1 MKNWARRLFSSSGGI
16 SSIGLLSLME
26 LHHRVQTLRSVFVFF
41 VVLLFLF
48 SSINMK
54 FHSRLTAFLCS
65 IYLINLDQYSP
76 AIPTLRRQKS
86 NLNCPPFFCNF
97 NPIRRLSVAR
107 NLSNQFSGVQIS
119 CDICTRFRRYLYST
133 KQCWVI
139 KSNNDNN
146 SLNSASSSSFS
157 EVAFW
162 RLSFVKWSPLEKFW
176 SPKIKAFLKQ
186 DTLYTADH
194 YEPN

>member
-48 SSINMK
+48 SSINDEISLS
-54 FHSRLTAFLCS
+54 FTVVTAFLCS

-76 AIPTLRRQKS
+76 AIPTLRRQKN
-86 NLNCPPFFCNF
+86 NLNCPPFFRNF
-97 NPIRRLSVAR
+97 NPIRRLRVAR

-119 CDICTRFRRYLYST
+119 CDICTRSGRYLYST
-133 KQCWVI
+133 KQCWIIMIVI
-139 KSNNDNN
+139 IISIR
-146 SLNSASSSSFS
+146 
-157 EVAFW
+157 E
-162 RLSFVKWSPLEKFW
+162 
-176 SPKIKAFLKQ
+176 
-186 DTLYTADH
+186 
-194 YEPN
+194 